1 MRMRKG
7 LLIIYDY
14 LTKRYGKEERN
25 ENIEQQDGN
34 VHGIRDPKN
43 DKDIKSVRSDK
54 SVTGVSGF

>member
-1 MRMRKG
+1 MRKG

-34 VHGIRDPKN
+34 IHGVRHPKN

>member
-1 MRMRKG
+1 MRKG